1 MNFIHSRAVREK
13 NTGKLVFELT
23 STLQIVLGMP
33 TAWLEILSVENF
45 PKGVRRLS
53 WLGSACPGLLHQG
66 SPIAELQLEVEV
78 LPSLPSCASRWV
90 ASTLPSLVFIV
101 WWQVSQSCWWSVTL
115 EDRYTD
121 LCLGFLSYPGEAGQ
135 VRSEV
140 PLLIQPPK
148 MKVAM

>member
-53 WLGSACPGLLHQG
+53 
-66 SPIAELQLEVEV
+66 
-78 LPSLPSCASRWV
+78 
-90 ASTLPSLVFIV
+90 
-101 WWQVSQSCWWSVTL
+101 
-115 EDRYTD
+115 
-121 LCLGFLSYPGEAGQ
+121 
-135 VRSEV
+135 
-140 PLLIQPPK
+140 
-148 MKVAM
+148 